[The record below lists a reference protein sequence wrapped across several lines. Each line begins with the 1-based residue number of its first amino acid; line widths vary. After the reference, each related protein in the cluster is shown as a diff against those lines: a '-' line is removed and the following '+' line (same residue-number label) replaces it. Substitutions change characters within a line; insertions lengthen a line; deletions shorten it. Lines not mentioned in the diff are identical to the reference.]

1 MITPTGGYIEHTEMR
16 AYYYGVDSDSF
27 FYLGFSF
34 VTRPQPNGVRDDNKY
49 GYKQGFRVKYND
61 AGGDSTF
68 VRYHSLEL
76 SDISSSTVIYTNSP
90 FTSWSGL
97 SVDENKTNGQK
108 ILSKQSGV
116 ELRVDSG
123 NLISYTTGV
132 GGIGTTSIDAM
143 QLVRVN
149 DNTSTDRIEVTG
161 NHKVSPS
168 TYEWTPFDENE
179 SASAY
184 VFKALAINNTLAV
197 NSLTTESRTYPIFR
211 KNQVQGAS

>member
-1 MITPTGGYIEHTEMR
+1 MITPTDGYIEHTEMR
-16 AYYYGVDSDSF
+16 AYYYGGDSENF
-27 FYLGFSF
+27 FYLGFSL

-49 GYKQGFRVKYND
+49 GYNQGFRVKYND
-61 AGGDSTF
+61 AGGDSSF
-68 VRYHSLEL
+68 LRYNILEL
-76 SDISSSTVIYTNSP
+76 SEISEATVIATNSP

-97 SVDENKTNGQK
+97 TVDDNKTNGQK

-123 NLISYTTGV
+123 NLRSYTTGV
-132 GGIGTTSIDAM
+132 GGIGTTSIDAI

-149 DNTSTDRIEVTG
+149 DNTNTNRIEVTG

-168 TYEWTPFDENE
+168 AYEWTPFDENE

-184 VFKALAINNTLAV
+184 VFKALAVNNTLAV

-211 KNQVQGAS
+211 KVQGS